1 MAPDEGSDAVQ
12 ACHPPPPP
20 CRPRSWWAALRTC
33 EGVATTRLCLVWD
46 ELLAQRGQLRSRERK
61 AELPSE
67 RRGWA
72 FDLPPG
78 GGTTANAPKRWVAAD
93 VDAFIDVYMEL
104 GPLERHGRIRPQDP
118 RGPPQDP
125 RPEVTT
131 RRSPQSREQPQDPR
145 RRDTTRRSPSRE
157 RGRQKLRSNHRIPAH
172 HHEIPAHQRSA
183 CGPTLALGCS
193 RRPSV
198 PQVPPMQRFDL
209 GDLRLDRQG
218 GAGSGSARP
227 RRNSR

>member
-1 MAPDEGSDAVQ
+1 MP
-12 ACHPPPPP
+12 PPPPP

-46 ELLAQRGQLRSRERK
+46 ELLAQRGQLPSRERK

-104 GPLERHGRIRPQDP
+104 GPLERHAYELLEATRSCHLFFDLDGRSDGKLKCDEAARCIAEEAASTCHPKFRIQIPKANL
-118 RGPPQDP
+118 
-125 RPEVTT
+125 
-131 RRSPQSREQPQDPR
+131 
-145 RRDTTRRSPSRE
+145 SPSLVKCCENTEFKRAALISKPKSRVGAPWGK
-157 RGRQKLRSNHRIPAH
+157 RG
-172 HHEIPAHQRSA
+172 
-183 CGPTLALGCS
+183 
-193 RRPSV
+193 
-198 PQVPPMQRFDL
+198 
-209 GDLRLDRQG
+209 
-218 GAGSGSARP
+218 
-227 RRNSR
+227 